1 MKKSFLKK
9 AVILVLIFDFI
20 AVMGLDSRAKRKM
33 GDTKLGT
40 QLDLLPNIKFGL
52 NLLPSSGTGGIFALL
67 NLSTPSPEEELI
79 VDVWDKQQ
87 GAFQMELEDYVFHVL
102 AGEMPASYEQ
112 EALKAQAVAART
124 FVLHA
129 ITEGSSC
136 KSGCTV
142 CTDYGCCQ
150 AFASDAELQ
159 KIWGEK
165 YEAYRSKLMSAV
177 EQTKGEVIVSD
188 GKVISALYHAS
199 SGGRTE
205 DCEAVFAVALPY
217 LVSVESEG
225 EEEFSQFSSEKRFD
239 FAQLCQVVNSAY
251 PDAKLTEPNKQ
262 IDIWA
267 RTDSGRVKLVQLGE
281 TVISGQQL
289 RTLLQ
294 LRSTNFTFKF
304 EDETVIITCLG
315 FGHGVGMSQC
325 GADAMAKQ
333 GAGYEQILKHY
344 YTGTELITYT
354 KIGQK

>member
-1 MKKSFLKK
+1 MI
-9 AVILVLIFDFI
+9 ILVLIFDFI
-20 AVMGLDSRAKRKM
+20 AVIKLDKRDRAES
-33 GDTKLGT
+33 GDGELGT
-40 QLDLLPNIKFGL
+40 QLDLLPNIRFGL

-67 NLSTPSPEEELI
+67 NLNTPSPTSEEELVI
-79 VDVWDKQQ
+79 EVWDKQR
-87 GAFQMELEDYVFHVL
+87 GAFQMELEEYVFHVL
-102 AGEMPASYEQ
+102 AAEMPATYEQ

-124 FVLHA
+124 FVLHG

-142 CTDYGCCQ
+142 CTDYSCCQ
-150 AFASDAELQ
+150 AFISDAELHSM
-159 KIWGEK
+159 WGEK
-165 YEAYRSKLMSAV
+165 YEVYRNKLMSAV
-177 EQTKGEVIVSD
+177 ETTKGEVIVSG

-239 FAQLCQVVNSAY
+239 FAQLCEKVNSAY
-251 PDAKLTEPNKQ
+251 PDANLSEPDKQ

-289 RTLLQ
+289 RSLLQ
-294 LRSTNFTFKF
+294 LRSTNFTFEF

-333 GAGYEQILKHY
+333 GASYEQILKHY
-344 YTGTELITYT
+344 YTGTELTVYMQT
-354 KIGQK
+354 GRK